1 MIPHTNLRSITDE
14 EISTISKKDNQ
25 CAENIQG
32 CSRSASDNNDHS
44 SIQRFQDDEY
54 IKATTKRRKDKQ
66 LEQIELAYQEYMEL
80 LKMDVNL
87 LDQHQQQQRLAELLM
102 LLKISA
108 PVNSI
113 YLEQTDKSI

>member
-14 EISTISKKDNQ
+14 EISTISKMDNQ
-25 CAENIQG
+25 CAEDAQG
-32 CSRSASDNNDHS
+32 CSRSTSNNNDHS
-44 SIQRFQDDEY
+44 SILQRIQNSDEY

-66 LEQIELAYQEYMEL
+66 IQQIEMACKEYMEL

-87 LDQHQQQQRLAELLM
+87 LDQHQQQRLAELLM
-102 LLKISA
+102 KISA
-108 PVNSI
+108 PVNNI